1 MSVAFPFLFD
11 CLLLRFCGSSGSHS
25 HCDLFAQAG
34 ESRNHQL
41 KKKTQNLYVNK
52 HTVVFVVFFFF
63 PVALIRLR
71 CLLRAA
77 DVRGRLAF
85 LRRRKNS
92 TGVRGNSLE
101 KALRNNRP
109 SAGEVLRWAESLEA
123 LLSNQYGL
131 TVFRHFLRSEFSEEN
146 LDFWLAVERF
156 KRTRPSSKMAARAA
170 KIYDQFISTT
180 AVNMDSAIR
189 EATNQSMRLGISS
202 ASFQL
207 AQDQIFYLMETDSY
221 PRFLKSRFYTQL
233 ASQNTETATDF
244 STSSLVGLCPSARI
258 TSPH

>member
-101 KALRNNRP
+101 KAVFVLFSRP

-180 AVNMDSAIR
+180 AARQVNMDSAIR

-233 ASQNTETATDF
+233 ATIKTTF
-244 STSSLVGLCPSARI
+244 SPPLGIQVLLPR
-258 TSPH
+258 

>member
-101 KALRNNRP
+101 KAVFVLFSRP

-180 AVNMDSAIR
+180 SMNNVNMHHY
-189 EATNQSMRLGISS
+189 SMRLGISS

-233 ASQNTETATDF
+233 ASQNTETATELANETDG
-244 STSSLVGLCPSARI
+244 TGRG
-258 TSPH
+258 

>member
-101 KALRNNRP
+101 KA
-109 SAGEVLRWAESLEA
+109 SQHDDVLAISLIRL
-123 LLSNQYGL
+123 LLSYWSDGL

-180 AVNMDSAIR
+180 AARQVPSD
-189 EATNQSMRLGISS
+189 MRLGISS

-221 PRFLKSRFYTQL
+221 PRFLKSRFYTHIIKCFWTKGHRFGCFIL
-233 ASQNTETATDF
+233 S
-244 STSSLVGLCPSARI
+244 
-258 TSPH
+258 